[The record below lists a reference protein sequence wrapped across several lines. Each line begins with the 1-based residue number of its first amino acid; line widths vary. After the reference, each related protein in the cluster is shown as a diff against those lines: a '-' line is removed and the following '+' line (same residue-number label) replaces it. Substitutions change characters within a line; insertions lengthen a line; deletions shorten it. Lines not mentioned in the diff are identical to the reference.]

1 MENTTNEG
9 QTQVYTDGGVNPQAG
24 EQTDAPFLNQ
34 PRQQLLDI
42 INVLFQQSGK
52 MSDGDKGNKIDH
64 SASMTD
70 EQVLA
75 ILVGMGIPQQM
86 AMSGISMY
94 RESNRDQ
101 SDIYTEN
108 NNQKNHNKMNFTLTD
123 LYENVMDSINRLK
136 AMDNDNSRVSYSVRE
151 SLTILEEAINAF
163 PMKLKN
169 ANLALIS
176 EEIEKSANPDLK
188 FKIARNLY
196 TRLSQNTW
204 LNPISELR
212 EYIMESYNNSKWY
225 FRISESIER
234 TGMQKGKL
242 IESLNSD
249 LVSLLNES
257 DVKSKFAII
266 AARHPWSMDTKAI
279 VNEMNAE
286 DQKVASTANGK
297 VVKILSP
304 VLESENGL
312 TFQLHSKNYTYDGK
326 TITEATVT
334 DPRFFDV
341 SEGLKM
347 FSRNGDIL
355 SLHGDN
361 GKTLEY
367 NITEGTLLMGKIN
380 LSNVSIIELK
390 ESLLA
395 TNFSGYRN
403 QWQNDK
409 ICKFFESVDLVCE
422 LDDFTTIQN
431 QEFTDVFLTMIGVQE
446 GIYINKVNPG
456 MRLNEMIKLNTAT
469 ETVDIVKEFINFDI
483 SPILSERLLAENN
496 EKAIEE
502 SKRKDLT
509 DSLSF
514 LEEKKLEVKA
524 AIKVLG
530 ETEELS
536 EALDLLDEELRSKE
550 KELANSYIS
559 EKKSKDDYLND
570 GFVEASVKKD
580 GQGLKVRQEVLVNAE
595 EYASL
600 GDDDMLSVIIPK
612 NGKNIVMS
620 KSDLEVKI

>member
-136 AMDNDNSRVSYSVRE
+136 AMDNDNSRVSYSVKE

-312 TFQLHSKNYTYDGK
+312 TFQLHGKNYTYDGK

-496 EKAIEE
+496 EKAIKE

-536 EALDLLDEELRSKE
+536 EALDLLDEELRGKE

-612 NGKNIVMS
+612 SGKSIVMP
-620 KSDLEVKI
+620 KGDLEVKI

>member
-136 AMDNDNSRVSYSVRE
+136 AMDNDNSRVSYSVKE

-176 EEIEKSANPDLK
+176 EEIEKSSNPDLK

-257 DVKSKFAII
+257 DVKSKFAVV

-312 TFQLHSKNYTYDGK
+312 TFQLHGKNYTYDGK

-496 EKAIEE
+496 EKAIKE

-559 EKKSKDDYLND
+559 EKKTKDDYLND

-595 EYASL
+595 EYSSL

-612 NGKNIVMS
+612 SGKSIVMP
-620 KSDLEVKI
+620 KGDLEVKI

>member
-136 AMDNDNSRVSYSVRE
+136 AMDNDNSRVSYSVKE

-176 EEIEKSANPDLK
+176 EEIEKSSNPDLK

-312 TFQLHSKNYTYDGK
+312 TFQLHGKNYTYDGK

-496 EKAIEE
+496 EKAIKE

-536 EALDLLDEELRSKE
+536 EALDLLDEELRGKE

-612 NGKNIVMS
+612 SGKSIVMS
-620 KSDLEVKI
+620 KGDLEVKI

>member
-257 DVKSKFAII
+257 DVKSKFAVV

-312 TFQLHSKNYTYDGK
+312 TFQLHGKNYTYDGK

-514 LEEKKLEVKA
+514 LEEKKLEVQA
-524 AIKVLG
+524 TIKKLG

-559 EKKSKDDYLND
+559 EKKTKDDYLND

>member
-9 QTQVYTDGGVNPQAG
+9 QTQVYTDGGVNPQSG
-24 EQTDAPFLNQ
+24 VQTDAPFLNQ
-34 PRQQLLDI
+34 PRKQLLDI
-42 INVLFQQSGK
+42 INVLFQQSGR

-94 RESNRDQ
+94 RESNKDQ

-123 LYENVMDSINRLK
+123 LYENVMDSINGLK
-136 AMDNDNSRVSYSVRE
+136 AMDNDNSRVSYSVKE
-151 SLTILEEAINAF
+151 SLTILEEAITAF

-169 ANLALIS
+169 ADLALIS
-176 EEIEKSANPDLK
+176 EEIEKSTNPNLK
-188 FKIARNLY
+188 FKIARELY
-196 TRLSQNTW
+196 TKLSQSTW

-212 EYIMESYNNSKWY
+212 EYIMESYNNAKWE
-225 FRISESIER
+225 FRISESITR
-234 TGMQKGKL
+234 TEMQKGAL
-242 IESLNSD
+242 MESFNSD

-257 DVKSKFAII
+257 DVKSKFAVI
-266 AARHPWSMDTKAI
+266 AAKHPWSMDAKAI
-279 VNEMNAE
+279 INEMNAE

-312 TFQLHSKNYTYDGK
+312 TFQLHGKNYTYDGK

-347 FSRNGDIL
+347 FTRNGDTL

-367 NITEGTLLMGKIN
+367 NITEGTLTMGKIN

-431 QEFTDVFLTMIGVQE
+431 QEFADVFLTMIGVQE

-456 MRLNEMIKLNTAT
+456 MKLNEMIKIDTAT
-469 ETVDIVKEFINFDI
+469 ETVNIVKEFINFDI

-502 SKRKDLT
+502 SKRKELT

-514 LEEKKLEVKA
+514 LEEKKSEVKA
-524 AIKVLG
+524 AIKKLG
-530 ETEELS
+530 ETVELS
-536 EALDLLDEELRSKE
+536 EALNLIDEELKGKE
-550 KELANSYIS
+550 KELANSYIT
-559 EKKSKDDYLND
+559 EKKTKDQYLND
-570 GFVEASVKKD
+570 GFVEASVKKA

-600 GDDDMLSVIIPK
+600 GDNDMLSVIIPK
-612 NGKNIVMS
+612 TGKGVIMP
-620 KSDLEVKI
+620 KGDLEVKI

>member
-136 AMDNDNSRVSYSVRE
+136 AMDNDNSRVSYSVKE

-176 EEIEKSANPDLK
+176 EEIEKSSNPDLK

-257 DVKSKFAII
+257 DVKSKFAVV

-312 TFQLHSKNYTYDGK
+312 TFQLHGKNYTYDGK

-536 EALDLLDEELRSKE
+536 EALDLLDEELRGKE

-595 EYASL
+595 EYSSL

-612 NGKNIVMS
+612 SGKSIVMP
-620 KSDLEVKI
+620 KGDLEVKI